1 MRILLFSS
9 VILIALFSTFLFEN
23 NAIIAY
29 GKSLGSTSPATN
41 SPNLFAARNSALAA
55 SAIENRL
62 SFILLHNSSFEN
74 RQSFKHLW
82 TIPSVGEKLFT
93 DNLGNAYVIKGDALT
108 KYRENGTVFRLYS
121 NKNLGKISHVDPLN
135 PLKIVVFY
143 KDFSQVLFLDN
154 TVTENGNPIKL
165 QDFGLELASLV
176 AASYDNGIWVFDQVQ
191 YTLTRFDQQLKPTV
205 QIQNLQQILGYAL
218 QPVFL
223 AERENH
229 LYMSVP
235 DKGILQ
241 FDIFGTYVKTIP
253 VKALTAF
260 QVIDENLYYT
270 DTTGNLKSFGIR
282 TLQENS
288 IPMPVRKI
296 KNFRIEKDHLFL
308 LREDS
313 LSCYIF
319 PEF

>member
-1 MRILLFSS
+1 MKFLLIFS
-9 VILIALFSTFLFEN
+9 VAVTIVFL
-23 NAIIAY
+23 
-29 GKSLGSTSPATN
+29 S
-41 SPNLFAARNSALAA
+41 
-55 SAIENRL
+55 L
-62 SFILLHNSSFEN
+62 SFRKSNQVSVTNIAAQGEKLKNFSQWPRIINRPTDKNRPSPVVN

-82 TIPSVGEKLFT
+82 TIPVSGEKLFT
-93 DNLGNAYVIKGDALT
+93 DNLGNAYVVKGDALT

-135 PLKIVVFY
+135 PLKIIVFY

-191 YTLTRFDQQLKPTV
+191 YTLARFDQQLKPTV
-205 QIQNLQQILGYAL
+205 QIQNLQQILGYAP
-218 QPVFL
+218 QPVFM
-223 AERENH
+223 AECENH

-235 DKGILQ
+235 DKGVLQ

-253 VKALTAF
+253 VKSLSSF

-270 DTTGNLKSFGIR
+270 DSTYNLKSFGIR
-282 TLQENS
+282 TLQEKS
-288 IPMPVRKI
+288 IPLPTKKK
-296 KNFRIEKDHLFL
+296 KNFRIEKDRLYL
-308 LREDS
+308 LGEDS
-313 LSCYIF
+313 LSVYIF